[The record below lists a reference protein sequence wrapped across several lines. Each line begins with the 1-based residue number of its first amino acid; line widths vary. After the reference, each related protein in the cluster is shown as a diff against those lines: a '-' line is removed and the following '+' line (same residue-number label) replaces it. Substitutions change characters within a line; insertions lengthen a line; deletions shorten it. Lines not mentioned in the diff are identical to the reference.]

1 MRLTPAQQQHIR
13 EAVREIF
20 GESARVYLFGSRVD
34 NDKRGG
40 DIDLYLEV
48 DDTSDWFRRK
58 IRLAVVLQQRLG
70 EQKIDLLLHR
80 QGKPLQPMH
89 HIAIETG
96 VLL

>member
-1 MRLTPAQQQHIR
+1 VRLTAVQQQHIR
-13 EAVREIF
+13 ESVYETF

-34 NDKRGG
+34 DDKHGG

-48 DDTSDWFRRK
+48 DDTSDWFQRK

-80 QGKPLQPMH
+80 HGKPLQPIH